1 MLGRGNESSKI
12 SLLAICRFM
21 SDIMVRAEPPE
32 CARRHERDNSMK
44 KQSALLAALALLITT
59 GVASAQDQTPRK
71 NQKSA
76 DAPKSSGS
84 VARNRVGL
92 AKTFP
97 TWSAGTSGTKALLED
112 HLHGGDTPR
121 SAR

>member
-1 MLGRGNESSKI
+1 MLGRGKESSKI

-32 CARRHERDNSMK
+32 CAWGHERDNSMK
-44 KQSALLAALALLITT
+44 KQSALLAVLALLITT

-71 NQKSA
+71 NQKSS
-76 DAPKSSGS
+76 DAPKSSAS
-84 VARNRVGL
+84 VARNGVGL

-97 TWSAGTSGTKALLED
+97 TWSAGGTKALLED

>member
-1 MLGRGNESSKI
+1 MLGRGYENSKI

-32 CARRHERDNSMK
+32 CAWGHERDNSMK
-44 KQSALLAALALLITT
+44 MQSALLAALALLITT
-59 GVASAQDQTPRK
+59 GVASAQNQPPRK

-84 VARNRVGL
+84 VVRNRVGL

-97 TWSAGTSGTKALLED
+97 TWSAGPSGAKVLLED
-112 HLHGGDTPR
+112 HLHGGDSPR